1 MTTGTVSKAGATRSW
16 NELPDVLAVIAT
28 KFILLNDTTCAA
40 FLQHEV
46 DNDPY
51 RRNAPR
57 KIVEWALG

>member
-46 DNDPY
+46 DNGP
-51 RRNAPR
+51 
-57 KIVEWALG
+57 